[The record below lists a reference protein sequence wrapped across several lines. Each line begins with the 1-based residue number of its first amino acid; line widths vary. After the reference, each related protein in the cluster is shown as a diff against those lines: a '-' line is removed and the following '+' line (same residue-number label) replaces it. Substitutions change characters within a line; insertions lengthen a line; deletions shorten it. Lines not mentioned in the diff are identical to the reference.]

1 MSEKR
6 MIYLCKAREEYA
18 DQSEKGLRPSP
29 FVPWYDL
36 SFGFVVIA
44 ESEAQA
50 RQFCSEEYDD
60 NADVWLDSKY
70 TTCEELP
77 GELPSGIVLKDY
89 KSA

>member
-1 MSEKR
+1 

-29 FVPWYDL
+29 FYPWYDL

-44 ESEAQA
+44 DSEAQA
-50 RQFCSEEYDD
+50 RQFCADSAFVEREE
-60 NADVWLDSKY
+60 NVWLDSKY

-77 GELPSGIVLKDY
+77 GALPSGIVLEDY